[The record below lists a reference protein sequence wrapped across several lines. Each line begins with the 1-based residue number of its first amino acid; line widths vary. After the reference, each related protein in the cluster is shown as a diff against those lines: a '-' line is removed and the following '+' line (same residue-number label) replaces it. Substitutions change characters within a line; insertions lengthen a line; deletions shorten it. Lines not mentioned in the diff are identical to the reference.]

1 MAGDEPSPPKQPQQ
15 QQYGQDLLAQSSRST
30 LNLGYQQQQQQLPLP
45 LADPP
50 QQQFQQL
57 PQQQQQFQQPGLNFQ
72 QQLGANFQQQLG
84 ANFQQQLG
92 MQQQQQLHGGTGLLD
107 NQQRQAMLYEA
118 LQLEGHP
125 GMQQMQ
131 GPNLELGR

>member
-30 LNLGYQQQQQQLPLP
+30 LNFGY
-45 LADPP
+45 

-57 PQQQQQFQQPGLNFQ
+57 PPQQQQFQQPGLNFQ

-84 ANFQQQLG
+84 MQ
-92 MQQQQQLHGGTGLLD
+92 QQQQQLHGGTGLLD

>member
-30 LNLGYQQQQQQLPLP
+30 LNLGYQQQQLLQ
-45 LADPP
+45 ADPP

-57 PQQQQQFQQPGLNFQ
+57 PPQQQQFQQAGLNFQ

-84 ANFQQQLG
+84 
-92 MQQQQQLHGGTGLLD
+92 MQQQQLHGGTGLLD